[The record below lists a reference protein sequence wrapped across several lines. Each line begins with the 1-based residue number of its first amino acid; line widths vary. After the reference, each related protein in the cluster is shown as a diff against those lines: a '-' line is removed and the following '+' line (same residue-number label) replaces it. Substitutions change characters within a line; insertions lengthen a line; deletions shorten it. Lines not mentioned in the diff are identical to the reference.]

1 MSDRLLEVGR
11 IEKAHGLQGEVVV
24 KLSSNVEA
32 RVAPGS
38 RLTVGEARRGDRPSA
53 TVLEVEASRP
63 HQHRFIVTLAGVVTR
78 EQADEL
84 HGRTLYAEPITDDDP
99 DTLWIHELIG
109 RRVFDQDGVDRGL
122 VVTVLDN
129 PASDLLELEGGGL
142 VPLRFVTDHHDPGR
156 LVVDIPPGLLDPED

>member
-1 MSDRLLEVGR
+1 MTAPLLEVGR
-11 IEKAHGLQGEVVV
+11 IEKAHGLVGDVVV
-24 KLSSNVEA
+24 KLTSNVDA

-38 RLTVGEARRGDRPSA
+38 VLTAGTREPRR
-53 TVLEVEASRP
+53 LEVEASRP
-63 HQHRFIVTLAGVVTR
+63 HQHRFIVRFAGIVTR

-84 HGRTLYAEPITDDDP
+84 HGVTLYAEPITDDDP

-129 PASDLLELEGGGL
+129 PASDLLELESGGL
-142 VPLRFVTDHHDPGR
+142 VPLRFVTDHHQPDR
-156 LVVDIPPGLLDPED
+156 LVVDVPAGLLDPDD